1 MPISNNRIILTDV
14 DGVLLEWEHH
24 FTKWML
30 QKTLFD
36 VPIWIKE
43 IDNFNQK
50 KGRLDEELSK
60 FPEVRNDTNT
70 FSSNRNI
77 QRDGL
82 TQSFVNVLSKELLEF
97 NTNLKKYKPNIN
109 EVFITDV
116 WSVTYE
122 RGDYQATHNHS
133 STGLSGIL
141 QLESPTDGPS
151 LNIIMPWNDWIDDT
165 TRYYSVK
172 YKVGTMVV
180 MPSFLL
186 HSSEPNLSNER
197 KRVISWD
204 MRVE

>member
-1 MPISNNRIILTDV
+1 
-14 DGVLLEWEHH
+14 
-24 FTKWML
+24 ML

-36 VPIWIKE
+36 IPIWIKE
-43 IDNFNQK
+43 VDNFDYK
-50 KGRLDEELSK
+50 KGELDKEISK

-172 YKVGTMVV
+172 YKVGTMVI

-186 HSSEPNLSNER
+186 HSSEPNLSNQR
-197 KRVISWD
+197 KRVVSWD
-204 MRVE
+204 MKVE

>member
-1 MPISNNRIILTDV
+1 
-14 DGVLLEWEHH
+14 
-24 FTKWML
+24 ML

-36 VPIWIKE
+36 IPIWVKEVGNFDSIK
-43 IDNFNQK
+43 
-50 KGRLDEELSK
+50 RELELEFSK

-133 STGLSGIL
+133 STGLSGL
-141 QLESPTDGPS
+141 LHLEVPADGPQ
-151 LNIIMPWNDWIDDT
+151 LNIIMPWNDWIHDDT
-165 TRYYSVK
+165 KYYSVK
-172 YKVGTMVV
+172 YKVGTMMV

-186 HSSEPNLSNER
+186 HSSEVNLSDKR

-204 MRVE
+204 MKVE